1 MTVGD
6 ATLIPLAG
14 SPLEA
19 MGQASSDHCPVIK
32 ATGLSKQ
39 YGNVQAL
46 IDVDLE
52 IYPREIVAL
61 AGDKRSRQI
70 PSNSAYNC

>member
-1 MTVGD
+1 M
-6 ATLIPLAG
+6 LPLAG
-14 SPLEA
+14 SEAEA
-19 MGQASSDHCPVIK
+19 MAQAPSDHLPVVNPVVK

-70 PSNSAYNC
+70 HPNSV

>member
-1 MTVGD
+1 VVN
-6 ATLIPLAG
+6 
-14 SPLEA
+14 
-19 MGQASSDHCPVIK
+19 PVVK

-70 PSNSAYNC
+70 HPNSV

>member
-1 MTVGD
+1 
-6 ATLIPLAG
+6 LLPLAG
-14 SPLEA
+14 SAAEA
-19 MGQASSDHCPVIK
+19 MGQASSDHLPVVK

-70 PSNSAYNC
+70 HPNSV